1 MQIIQIII
9 IACAGA
15 VLCICVKEFS
25 PTMGACLT
33 VCTAVV
39 LTGLALK
46 NIGAVSNIL
55 KLDVFSGINSN
66 NWIGLITKCAFITYT
81 AEIGCLICED
91 LGYKS
96 FSDKILISSRFGVF
110 AILMPEFVK
119 IFEYITG
126 LI

>member
-1 MQIIQIII
+1 MQILEIII

-25 PTMGACLT
+25 PAMGAALT

-39 LTGLALK
+39 LTGFILK
-46 NIGAVSNIL
+46 NIGVVLETLNLDIL
-55 KLDVFSGINSN
+55 KKINGN
-66 NWIGLITKCAFITYT
+66 GWIKLIIKCAFITYT

-96 FSDKILISSRFGVF
+96 FSDKILIASRLGVF
-110 AILMPEFVK
+110 AVLMPEFAK

-126 LI
+126 II